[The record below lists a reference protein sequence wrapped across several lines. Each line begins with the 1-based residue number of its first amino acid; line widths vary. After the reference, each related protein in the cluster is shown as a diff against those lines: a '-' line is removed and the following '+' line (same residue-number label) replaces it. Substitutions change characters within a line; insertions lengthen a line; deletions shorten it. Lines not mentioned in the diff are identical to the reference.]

1 MEGKKGKAGSF
12 TDNAHLVF
20 DAVNNFDQAE
30 GTIAM
35 WINPYWSQLDG
46 MPHCFFEA
54 PVLPAMALDGG
65 FVITKGFSANVNPN
79 ATYFYN
85 SPGDHGI
92 CCDLGLVPN
101 EWTHLAFSW
110 SVSKQTMKAYR
121 NGELV
126 VIAQHPITPRPKS
139 AGRPLVIGA
148 RAGGRSPESV
158 KKMRRDFGAAG
169 GCSAEAAIDELM
181 IFNAPLS
188 DAEIARLADGA
199 SKTAPAQK
207 SEPLDSSHMNALKME
222 LETPHI
228 AFNRPSRWA
237 PVRSLF
243 VVANGSSR
251 DVVELAQRY
260 DTAFTAVVVQDQFN
274 LGYDDFCCQKWAKL
288 SPADKAAEL
297 AARLDEKP
305 EVIVLGSFDF
315 SRIPAPL
322 QKRIL
327 GMVSEGTGLVLV
339 PPLNPP
345 AAITQV
351 SDAGRTAI
359 SSGVP
364 WAALCDLY
372 PKANLDPRRLS
383 EKVVQAYTHGKGRVV
398 ILRWQDITASSS
410 PEFGIAPHT
419 AGAVVDRQYEHRYN
433 YYLSLVGKAIHW
445 AGGRESKVQWT
456 ELPAE
461 GREHQTQDWPAKG
474 VAVQLKWTGNDGQA
488 VEMRAVL
495 RDTSGRIE
503 SQQDRN
509 VRLST
514 GVNSLLITLPA
525 PPAGASLFGSDR
537 VGRWQG

>member
-1 MEGKKGKAGSF
+1 M
-12 TDNAHLVF
+12 
-20 DAVNNFDQAE
+20 
-30 GTIAM
+30 
-35 WINPYWSQLDG
+35 
-46 MPHCFFEA
+46 
-54 PVLPAMALDGG
+54 
-65 FVITKGFSANVNPN
+65 
-79 ATYFYN
+79 
-85 SPGDHGI
+85 
-92 CCDLGLVPN
+92 
-101 EWTHLAFSW
+101 
-110 SVSKQTMKAYR
+110 
-121 NGELV
+121 
-126 VIAQHPITPRPKS
+126 
-139 AGRPLVIGA
+139 
-148 RAGGRSPESV
+148 
-158 KKMRRDFGAAG
+158 
-169 GCSAEAAIDELM
+169 
-181 IFNAPLS
+181 
-188 DAEIARLADGA
+188 
-199 SKTAPAQK
+199 
-207 SEPLDSSHMNALKME
+207 
-222 LETPHI
+222 
-228 AFNRPSRWA
+228 
-237 PVRSLF
+237 
-243 VVANGSSR
+243 
-251 DVVELAQRY
+251 
-260 DTAFTAVVVQDQFN
+260 
-274 LGYDDFCCQKWAKL
+274 
-288 SPADKAAEL
+288 
-297 AARLDEKP
+297 
-305 EVIVLGSFDF
+305 IVLGSFDF

-525 PPAGASLFGSDR
+525 PPAGHHYLDLTALVDGKVENWAGISLRVAGPEEIVAMETDRRHFHRGDSVTGKVRFRGVISHAATLAVRAIDTYGREYARSNHVVEAGTAEARFELAITGPTSLASYIEADLVRNGRLLSQGETVIYVPKLRDCEFLSMAWTQIAPPNTM
-537 VGRWQG
+537 VGLIANRRLREAGFNAVYRWAYGGDFHNEAMADVMPVEYCTRLTMEADSRGWATLGLKAQYGIDNQSLANPEVQKAG

>member
-1 MEGKKGKAGSF
+1 MSRIPANKVLVLLLVVSGQSFGAETNILKNGDFEAGAAEWSLNPAMSPAELVVVSGQPGREVHGGRKALLVRNHGGSSHVCQGEGKAGVDYELTFWARGGAPATASDGSKLTPKVSVAVYVYGKPEENGGRNVFLTPLAKYGATPLGADWQKFQLPVKVVDAEVPGAKIFSLAFGVQGEVVLDDVVLTEVELWRRNLIFHLPFDEGLMPAVVRGKAVGEVHGNVRLVEGKKGKAGSF

-20 DAVNNFDQAE
+20 DAVDNFDQAE

-188 DAEIARLADGA
+188 DADVARLADGD
-199 SKTAPAQK
+199 SKTAPAEERASRQLAH
-207 SEPLDSSHMNALKME
+207 ERAEDGARNAAYRLQSAVAMG
-222 LETPHI
+222 
-228 AFNRPSRWA
+228 AG
-237 PVRSLF
+237 SL
-243 VVANGSSR
+243 
-251 DVVELAQRY
+251 
-260 DTAFTAVVVQDQFN
+260 
-274 LGYDDFCCQKWAKL
+274 
-288 SPADKAAEL
+288 
-297 AARLDEKP
+297 
-305 EVIVLGSFDF
+305 
-315 SRIPAPL
+315 
-322 QKRIL
+322 
-327 GMVSEGTGLVLV
+327 
-339 PPLNPP
+339 
-345 AAITQV
+345 
-351 SDAGRTAI
+351 
-359 SSGVP
+359 
-364 WAALCDLY
+364 ALC
-372 PKANLDPRRLS
+372 RC
-383 EKVVQAYTHGKGRVV
+383 Q
-398 ILRWQDITASSS
+398 
-410 PEFGIAPHT
+410 
-419 AGAVVDRQYEHRYN
+419 RQ
-433 YYLSLVGKAIHW
+433 
-445 AGGRESKVQWT
+445 
-456 ELPAE
+456 
-461 GREHQTQDWPAKG
+461 
-474 VAVQLKWTGNDGQA
+474 
-488 VEMRAVL
+488 
-495 RDTSGRIE
+495 
-503 SQQDRN
+503 
-509 VRLST
+509 
-514 GVNSLLITLPA
+514 
-525 PPAGASLFGSDR
+525 
-537 VGRWQG
+537 